1 MSLLHISGMGM
12 DEITYEETV
21 MWEKEK
27 LLDKIWDV
35 ATKNQMELKYLTM
48 MTFKTEKEWRVKN
61 VWKLGVAP

>member
-1 MSLLHISGMGM
+1 MGM